1 MSYQTN
7 VISSEIAELEG
18 ILAAMPQTE
27 VIARISFESRLRS
40 AKAELAAIANSLVVK
55 KAKLTFRGKPVFGS
69 HGIAADFGTKAAGA
83 FSDAFSAVAAGLS
96 ESLQYMGP
104 IPDKAKNQLLITG
117 TAIGSFGFEFELPPQ
132 KNDLFPDAGRTD
144 EALQKLQELLR
155 ISAEGSDDEMA
166 ELVEEVHPRAVRKVA
181 DFLGYLVQYQALC
194 GLEFED
200 KFFRFDSREQLEV
213 SAERLQEGN
222 IRERDED
229 FVGSF
234 AGMLPSGR
242 TFEFNLVDG
251 SSTIKGKVAA
261 DIEDPDLINRE
272 WLKRPAKIK
281 LGVIQVGKGRPRYTL
296 KSWDALAP
304 WLAPANVDSN

>member
-1 MSYQTN
+1 MSDQIN

-18 ILAAMPQTE
+18 ILATMPQAE
-27 VIARISFESRLRS
+27 VIARISFESRLR
-40 AKAELAAIANSLVVK
+40 AARAALAAAVHPPDVK

-69 HGIAADFGTKAAGA
+69 HGIAAEFGTKAAGA
-83 FSDAFSAVAAGLS
+83 FSDAFSAVVAGLS

-117 TAIGSFGFEFELPPQ
+117 TAIGSFGFELELPPQ
-132 KNDLFPDAGRTD
+132 KNDLFPDAGRTN
-144 EALQKLQELLR
+144 EALQKLQDLLR
-155 ISAEGSDDEMA
+155 ISAEGSDDEIA
-166 ELVEEVHPRAVRKVA
+166 ELVEEIHPRAVRKVA
-181 DFLGYLVQYQALC
+181 DFLGYLIQNHALC

-200 KFFRFDSREQLEV
+200 KFFRFDSRKHLEV

-229 FVGSF
+229 FIGSF
-234 AGMLPSGR
+234 AGMLPGGR
-242 TFEFNLVDG
+242 TFEFDVADG
-251 SSTIKGKVAA
+251 SQTIKGKVAA

-281 LGVIQVGKGRPRYTL
+281 LGVIQVGKGRPRYTF
-296 KSWDALAP
+296 KTWDALTA
-304 WLAPANVDSN
+304 WPALGK

>member
-1 MSYQTN
+1 MSFQIN
-7 VISSEIAELEG
+7 AISSEIAELEG
-18 ILAAMPQTE
+18 ILATMPPTE
-27 VIARISFESRLRS
+27 VIARISFEIRLRS
-40 AKAELAAIANSLVVK
+40 AKAALATLANSPVVK

-83 FSDAFSAVAAGLS
+83 FSDAFAAVAAGLT

-104 IPDKAKNQLLITG
+104 IPDRAKNQLLITG

-132 KNDLFPDAGRTD
+132 KNDLFPDAGRTE
-144 EALQKLQELLR
+144 EALQKLQDLLR

-222 IRERDED
+222 IRECEED
-229 FVGSF
+229 FIGNF

-242 TFEFNLVDG
+242 TFEFNLTDG
-251 SSTIKGKVAA
+251 NPPIKGKVAA
-261 DIEDPDLINRE
+261 EIEDPDLINRE

-281 LGVIQVGKGRPRYTL
+281 LGVIQVGQGRPRYTL
-296 KSWDALAP
+296 KSWESVLEWNP
-304 WLAPANVDSN
+304 SPNVDAN